1 MDLAKAAAYS
11 DKTPY
16 DLWQEAEGI
25 PIVRGHCVE
34 DLVAIPVASWK
45 RTGILGS
52 FINLVGS
59 GRSCGAYVCEIPPGG
74 QSQPQ
79 HYLFEQLIYVLKG
92 RGATTVWNEG
102 RKKQTF
108 EW

>member
-52 FINLVGS
+52 
-59 GRSCGAYVCEIPPGG
+59 
-74 QSQPQ
+74 
-79 HYLFEQLIYVLKG
+79 
-92 RGATTVWNEG
+92 
-102 RKKQTF
+102 
-108 EW
+108 

>member
-34 DLVAIPVASWK
+34 DLVSIPVASWK

-52 FINLVGS
+52 FINLVGW
-59 GRSCGAYVCEIPPGG
+59 GRSCGADVCEIAPGS

-79 HYLFEQLIYVLKG
+79 RYRFEKLDYVLNG
-92 RGATTVWNEG
+92 RRATTVGHDG
-102 RKKQTF
+102 RKTQNV
-108 EW
+108 